1 MKHKHKQILLV
12 IPVLLLCLCACKT
25 DPPVLTVKATVI
37 GKWYVKQHNLKLI
50 KDGVQIGE
58 TIRTS
63 YTGDDYAQFLEDG
76 TGYQSKQ
83 GAPAASLSIFH
94 YTHKDNVITIFVDG
108 NKGVDET
115 ITRLTENELSIHY
128 ESQIP
133 DPVVQGKFN
142 TEIDDFTFAKQL

>member
-1 MKHKHKQILLV
+1 VKHKQILFF
-12 IPVLLLCLCACKT
+12 IPALLCLFGCKT
-25 DPPVLTVKATVI
+25 DPPVLSSKITVI
-37 GKWYVKQHNLKLI
+37 GKWYVKQHNLKLV

-63 YTGDDYAQFLEDG
+63 YTKDDFAQFLEDG

-94 YTHKDNVITIFVDG
+94 YTIKNNVITIFVDG
-108 NKGVDET
+108 GHGVDET
-115 ITRLTENELSIHY
+115 ITRLTENELAIHY

>member
-1 MKHKHKQILLV
+1 MKYKQILLAL
-12 IPVLLLCLCACKT
+12 PALLLCLFSCKT
-25 DPPVLTVKATVI
+25 DQPAPSSKITVF

-63 YTGDDYAQFLEDG
+63 YTKDDYAQFLEDG

-83 GAPAASLSIFH
+83 GVPAASLSVFH
-94 YTHKDNVITIFVDG
+94 YTIKDNIITLYIDG
-108 NKGVDET
+108 AKGVDET
-115 ITRLTENELSIHY
+115 ITRLTQNELSVHY

-142 TEIDDFTFAKQL
+142 TEIDDYAFVKQL

>member
-1 MKHKHKQILLV
+1 MKHNYLLLV
-12 IPVLLLCLCACKT
+12 FPVLLLCVPACKT
-25 DPPVLTVKATVI
+25 DPSVLTSKVTVV

-63 YTGDDYAQFLEDG
+63 YTKDDFAQFLEDG

-83 GAPAASLSIFH
+83 GAPAASLSFFH
-94 YTHKDNVITIFVDG
+94 YTLKDKVITIFVDG
-108 NKGVDET
+108 AKGVEET
-115 ITRLTENELSIHY
+115 ITKLTDNELAIHY

-133 DPVVQGKFN
+133 DPVDQGKFN
-142 TEIDDFTFAKQL
+142 TETDDFTFAKQL

>member
-1 MKHKHKQILLV
+1 MENKRILLAL
-12 IPVLLLCLCACKT
+12 PALLLCLFACKT
-25 DPPVLTVKATVI
+25 DPPVLTSKVTVI

-58 TIRTS
+58 TVRTS
-63 YTGDDYAQFLEDG
+63 YTKDDFAQFLEDG

-83 GAPAASLSIFH
+83 VAAAASLSFFH
-94 YTHKDNVITIFVDG
+94 YTLKDKVITIYIDG
-108 NKGVDET
+108 AQGVEET
-115 ITRLTENELSIHY
+115 ITKLTENELSIRY

-133 DPVVQGKFN
+133 DPVVQGKLN